1 MLAKFRM
8 PIPDIHLFNSLV
20 NFRHQPRFVATWI
33 FLSRVESFI
42 HKAAQNDRR
51 ITTVRRLTTG
61 RIDAQRRQHV
71 LDEFRLIAQW
81 CTASQQNIE
90 HVATVFRTVA

>member
-1 MLAKFRM
+1 MLAKFRV
-8 PIPDIHLFNSLV
+8 PVPDIRLFNSLV
-20 NFRHQPRFVATWI
+20 NFRHQPWLVATWI
-33 FLSRVESFI
+33 FLGRVEGFI

-51 ITTVRRLTTG
+51 ITAVRRLTAG

-71 LDEFRLIAQW
+71 FDEFRLIAQW
-81 CTASQQNIE
+81 CAAPQQNIE